1 MQPKMLESECPIFV
15 EVDAADRIAARNAAI
30 VDQGRPAWIGCIS
43 GAEGLLK
50 AIGSGDGMEELSAT
64 GTK

>member
-30 VDQGRPAWIGCIS
+30 VDQGTKVDR
-43 GAEGLLK
+43 L
-50 AIGSGDGMEELSAT
+50 GSGVFLVL
-64 GTK
+64 KVC